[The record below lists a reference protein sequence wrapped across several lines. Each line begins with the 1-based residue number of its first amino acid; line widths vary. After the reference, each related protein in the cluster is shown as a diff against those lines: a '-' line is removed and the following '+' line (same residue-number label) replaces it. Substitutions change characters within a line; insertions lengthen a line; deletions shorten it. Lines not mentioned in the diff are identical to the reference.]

1 MAALSALVFSLSWWL
16 GLYLLARDPRK
27 PVLVLAAVGLTS
39 FAVVVALDAV
49 RVVSGLHLLSSIE
62 VYLGV
67 VPGIAWFA
75 VLLEL
80 SRPSD
85 TWRSRAGE
93 IALIAAVA
101 ALAFFGA
108 AMAGNVDGPVRL
120 GHWVMFAAISLSSLG
135 AMLRAVFGPWQ
146 PRPVVG
152 YVVVAT
158 LFFALGNAILV
169 IPLGL
174 VPSWLALASTGFDV
188 VLLGVAVA
196 MWDAFDEG
204 QALRGDM
211 LRSFVATGVVVVLFG
226 GQALIGMAVTGERT
240 ALTVLLFTSI
250 AIAVS
255 INVLAD
261 PLAGI
266 LDRLAFSRSP
276 GLRADRA
283 TLRRAE
289 SALPLRSASP
299 LANIDDEAFA
309 RLTRRALGHYGD
321 LSKLV
326 ASPLTALPTIDER
339 LAARGAPDQ
348 PLERANELKALL
360 ADRIARLKPRDG
372 GDFGT
377 TEQWRHY
384 NALYFPYV
392 VGVRAYAQNAT
403 AAGPRS
409 GRAPGLAV
417 VGHRGAAAVAAQLA
431 ERRRPADRGGSAR
444 QPGRRAK
451 TDKTSLVSAAVG
463 SSWQRLA
470 SIWQWLLRSIS
481 VMTAHHH
488 PARPGAP
495 FQCRRRCGSGQFA
508 VALCATCRRH
518 LVRGARS
525 SSSPWPPTHC
535 RGCPVCPPRPNG
547 SRARR
552 SSATAWRSTPPRVYR
567 MSGASVSACSSAT
580 SRSPSS
586 SPSS

>member
-39 FAVVVALDAV
+39 FASVVALDAV
-49 RVVSGLHLLSSIE
+49 RIVSGLHALSSIE
-62 VYLGV
+62 IYLV
-67 VPGIAWFA
+67 AVPGIAWFA

-80 SRPSD
+80 SRPHD

-93 IALIAAVA
+93 IALIAVVA

-108 AMAGNVDGPVRL
+108 AMAGNVDGPMRM
-120 GHWVMFAAISLSSLG
+120 GHWVLFGVISLSSLG
-135 AMLRAVFGPWQ
+135 ALLWAVFGPWQ

-152 YVVVAT
+152 YIVVAT

-174 VPSWLALASTGFDV
+174 VPSWLALASTGCDV

-226 GQALIGMAVTGERT
+226 GQALIGMALTGERT
-240 ALTVLLFTSI
+240 ALTVLLFTSVAI
-250 AIAVS
+250 AIS

-261 PLAGI
+261 PLAGL

-283 TLRRAE
+283 TLRRTEA
-289 SALPLRSASP
+289 ALPLRSEHP
-299 LANIDDEAFA
+299 LDGVNDESFA

-326 ASPLTALPTIDER
+326 ASPLTALPVIDER

-377 TEQWRHY
+377 TEQWRYY

-403 AAGPRS
+403 AAGLDPVARQAWQWFVTEVPQRS
-409 GRAPGLAV
+409 L
-417 VGHRGAAAVAAQLA
+417 HNWQNAAARLIAADLRGNLVAAQDA
-431 ERRRPADRGGSAR
+431 
-444 QPGRRAK
+444 
-451 TDKTSLVSAAVG
+451 
-463 SSWQRLA
+463 
-470 SIWQWLLRSIS
+470 
-481 VMTAHHH
+481 
-488 PARPGAP
+488 
-495 FQCRRRCGSGQFA
+495 
-508 VALCATCRRH
+508 
-518 LVRGARS
+518 
-525 SSSPWPPTHC
+525 
-535 RGCPVCPPRPNG
+535 
-547 SRARR
+547 
-552 SSATAWRSTPPRVYR
+552 
-567 MSGASVSACSSAT
+567 
-580 SRSPSS
+580 
-586 SPSS
+586 